1 MKPRPSSGEKST
13 KKHTMKKWLL
23 DINVT
28 GEQKNKIVFA
38 KRNQLL
44 KKMQEIRGAGFSFSL
59 ACSL

>member
-1 MKPRPSSGEKST
+1 
-13 KKHTMKKWLL
+13 MKKWLL